1 VRARPVAQQPRLR
14 LPRQLRAYIA
24 DPTASIDRAACDR
37 SWSVAWAQQKPTI
50 SRDSDWWDKTLA
62 WFWKP
67 TDVRAQLSLL
77 WPLMM
82 SALAILLLVL
92 AAGIALKNYFLGA
105 LIDERNRISLSRL
118 QQFGWTVVL
127 FAGITILGIFN
138 MSLLA
143 GYVRE
148 LAQSVAMQDASGT
161 AAATVQEFWGFFPSM
176 DPTLWAVLG
185 ITVLV
190 SPYLSK
196 RILAA
201 KESQAGD
208 TDWQTVEARAVP
220 PDAVEQ
226 RASPAQASWSDL
238 FTGEGEANADRVDV
252 SRLQHL
258 VITGLLLSGYIVLLV
273 EYVRAI
279 DGATVLLALLS
290 GAPVFAAMP
299 PVDATFVGLLALSH
313 TGYLAFKALPAQAPG
328 KPTG

>member
-1 VRARPVAQQPRLR
+1 
-14 LPRQLRAYIA
+14 
-24 DPTASIDRAACDR
+24 
-37 SWSVAWAQQKPTI
+37 
-50 SRDSDWWDKTLA
+50 
-62 WFWKP
+62 
-67 TDVRAQLSLL
+67 LL

-161 AAATVQEFWGFFPSM
+161 VAATVQEFWGFFPSM

-220 PDAVEQ
+220 PDPVEQ